1 MREDPERRGLLYAGM
16 ERGLFVSFDDGD
28 SWQSLQLNLP
38 VVPITDL
45 MVRRDDLVL
54 ATQGRAFWIVD
65 DLSPLRQYVRV
76 AG

>member
-1 MREDPERRGLLYAGM
+1 MTA
-16 ERGLFVSFDDGD
+16 D

-54 ATQGRAFWIVD
+54 ATQGRAFWIVRR
-65 DLSPLRQYVRV
+65 PFPTAAVRRV